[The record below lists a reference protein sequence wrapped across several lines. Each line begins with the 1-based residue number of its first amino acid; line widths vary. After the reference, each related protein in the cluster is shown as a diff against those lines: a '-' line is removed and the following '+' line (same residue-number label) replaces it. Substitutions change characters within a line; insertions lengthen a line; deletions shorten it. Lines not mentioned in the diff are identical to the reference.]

1 MAETDDSQQFT
12 AEATI
17 ILEKDEQEE
26 LERLEERR
34 NALLRK
40 SGQAIINE
48 DGSIEGEKEPWPHR
62 TLDYMGDVW
71 EYRVPKPLASMFL
84 GTLSRKAAKPD
95 AKLNAIMGYLEHV
108 LSEDSLERLHERA
121 NDHDDAFDVREMSE
135 LVRLTATGGSSR
147 PITSTSS

>member
-1 MAETDDSQQFT
+1 MAETDDSQQFA

-17 ILEKDEQEE
+17 ILEKDEQDE
-26 LERLEERR
+26 LDRINARR
-34 NALLRK
+34 EALLAK
-40 SGQAIINE
+40 SAQPVINE
-48 DGSIEGEKEPWPHR
+48 DGSIEGEKEPWPHN